1 MKIQSVLISLSHY
14 LSFSL
19 SHSLTV
25 AEQAQGAQL
34 EKQAADPAPAAE
46 AVLDVEKQLKK
57 LQKKLKAIQDL
68 KGKDPQALD
77 ADQKAKLAGEAEV
90 LAEIEKLSAA
100 APVKAASPKVSPNS
114 ASARPKLN

>member
-1 MKIQSVLISLSHY
+1 M
-14 LSFSL
+14 
-19 SHSLTV
+19 
-25 AEQAQGAQL
+25 AAQQ
-34 EKQAADPAPAAE
+34 

-57 LQKKLKAIQDL
+57 LQKKLKAIQEL
-68 KGKDPQALD
+68 KEKDPGALD

-100 APVKAASPKVSPNS
+100 APVKAASPKVSPNG